1 MDGMPHQL
9 TLVEKIT
16 KDNWFPPYDYMNTL
30 IQNIKYK
37 LISKI
42 SPFMT
47 HPNQPVNQ
55 AQQFLHI
62 TGSED
67 LNAD

>member
-1 MDGMPHQL
+1 MTCLINNLQSIIDFRP
-9 TLVEKIT
+9 
-16 KDNWFPPYDYMNTL
+16 DDYMNTL

-47 HPNQPVNQ
+47 QPNQLVNQ

-67 LNAD
+67 LNVE